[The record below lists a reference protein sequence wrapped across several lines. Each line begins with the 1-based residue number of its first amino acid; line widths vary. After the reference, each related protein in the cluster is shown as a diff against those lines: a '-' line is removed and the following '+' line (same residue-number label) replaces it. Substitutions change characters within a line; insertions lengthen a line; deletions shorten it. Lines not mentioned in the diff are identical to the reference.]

1 MFNISENTVISGFSG
16 KRSALQQAISD
27 RNLHKDLRYDYFS
40 ARTRRGTVSVKVRGE
55 WRTVR
60 FYAERGW
67 ARTLEVQ

>member
-16 KRSALQQAISD
+16 KRSTLQQALSD
-27 RNLHKDLRYDYFS
+27 QNLHKELHYDFFGT
-40 ARTRRGTVSVKVRGE
+40 RTQRGTVSVKVRGE

-67 ARTLEVQ
+67 ALTLEVQ